1 MDRERLTELA
11 FKTMGKRKSHLQRE
25 KGYIFYHCERVAKIA
40 LHLREALFPA
50 DASSDDVIF
59 AGALF
64 HDVTKGI
71 EPHAA
76 TGAHLVQQLLQ
87 GYVSEREI
95 QDVSEIIRLHNTRL
109 REDQPFYVRVVQD
122 ADILDH
128 FGSQEVW
135 LKFLYGAHKD
145 ESVFD
150 AVRLWESEEHEN
162 YVDKSRKSL
171 NFELSRQIF
180 DKKLQFHRRF
190 AQRFK
195 AESSGEIDF

>member
-1 MDRERLTELA
+1 MDRDRLTELA

-40 LHLREALFPA
+40 IHLREALFPG
-50 DASSDDVIF
+50 DSSKDDVIF

-76 TGAHLVQQLLQ
+76 TGAYLVPQLLQ
-87 GYVSEREI
+87 DYASNEEI
-95 QDVSEIIRLHNTRL
+95 QCVSEIVRLHNTRN
-109 REDQPFYVRVVQD
+109 REDQPFYVRIVQD

-135 LKFLYGAHKD
+135 LKFMYGAHKD
-145 ESVFD
+145 ENVFD
-150 AVRLWESEEHEN
+150 AVRMWESDEHEK
-162 YVDKSRKSL
+162 YVAGSRNAL

-180 DKKLQFHRRF
+180 NRKHSFHREF
-190 AQRFK
+190 VQRFK
-195 AESSGEIDF
+195 AECGGQIDY